1 MTGGMTM
8 TKDRVEQAVTLFS
21 GGLACSQA
29 ILATYGPL
37 YDFSYDDAIR
47 VARGFG
53 GGMGRLSETCGAVT
67 GSFMVLGLKYT
78 GSDKQVKED
87 TYALIQEFSRQFKQE
102 HCSLNCG
109 ELLGCDLNQPEG
121 QAYFR
126 EHGMMQSH
134 CIKYVR
140 HAAEIIEELLALH
153 SEKAR

>member
-1 MTGGMTM
+1 MTST
-8 TKDRVEQAVTLFS
+8 RVDQAVELFK

-37 YDFSYDDAIR
+37 YGLSYDDAIR

-67 GSFMVLGLKYT
+67 GAFMVFGLKFD
-78 GSDKQVKED
+78 GSDKPTKEAN
-87 TYALIQEFSRQFKQE
+87 YALIQEFSRQFKQE

-109 ELLGCDLNQPEG
+109 KLLGCDLNQPEG

-126 EHGMMQSH
+126 EHDMMQSH

-140 HAAEIIEELLALH
+140 HAAEIVEELIAH
-153 SEKAR
+153 KEIK